1 MVKPGERELYRVG
14 DLTLDVDAHLLSREG
29 AVVPLPPKTFELFVE
44 LVRRAPGVVRR
55 QELLD
60 TVWAHELV
68 NDEALTQRVM
78 LLRRALGDDPKEPRF
93 IASAPRWGY
102 RLVAP
107 VERVTVQVTPVTGGA
122 PRRLAGDALRRDR
135 HHPATDRRVVWTTV
149 ALAAAIAGG
158 VYLLM
163 GRVAAPSTPRHRAVR
178 QRRRARPR
186 RLCDGIPRA

>member
-1 MVKPGERELYRVG
+1 MTDEGEHELYHVG
-14 DLTLDVDAHLLSREG
+14 ELTLDVGARLLTRGGEL
-29 AVVPLPPKTFELFVE
+29 VPLPPKTFELFVE

-78 LLRRALGDDPKEPRF
+78 LLRRALQDDPKEPRF

-107 VERVTVQVTPVTGGA
+107 VERVAVRAAIPQTPVE
-122 PRRLAGDALRRDR
+122 PRPDDSRVSWLEATIATTRRRDR
-135 HHPATDRRVVWTTV
+135 W
-149 ALAAAIAGG
+149 L
-158 VYLLM
+158 
-163 GRVAAPSTPRHRAVR
+163 
-178 QRRRARPR
+178 
-186 RLCDGIPRA
+186 